1 MSALPDPPNLQEER
15 SEQSRQ
21 VFRVVGLAVT
31 VGVLGYLVL
40 LGLTGGDAR
49 RAAGPGVILLAA
61 LSSLGLLRAGHDR
74 AAFVFFTW
82 GIWAAATTPAL
93 LWMNVGNATLFAY
106 PALMVLAGWL
116 LGYGHGYALCVAS
129 IVATLGIG
137 WLQHLGVAGIPVRR
151 TPLEHAAAIALI
163 LGMSMVVLHRV
174 MRNHDRQSHT
184 LQQLNQQL
192 RETVAS
198 LTAQQAELRR
208 SEARFARLGNAS
220 PAPVSFTDLA
230 TGRLVDVNPAWERIF
245 GWRRDEVVGR
255 TPLEIGFWSSMSER
269 AEVRSAIDTHGRFVG
284 RELTLKAKSG
294 QDIEILLAAEVIEQ
308 DGQALVMAVL
318 TDVTERK
325 RVEAAIR
332 QLNEQLEQRVAQRT
346 AELERANSE
355 LSSTLQTLRLTQD
368 ELVQSE
374 KLAALGGLVA
384 GVAHELNTPVGN
396 AMMVASSLH
405 DRTREFDKRVRE
417 GELRRSTLD
426 RFVADSL
433 EATELV
439 QRSLH
444 RASDLVQSFKQVAVD
459 QSSER
464 RRSFQLREVVQEVV
478 DTLRPNVRRH
488 PVRIEM
494 DIAAD
499 LVLDSFP
506 GPLGQVVINLVM
518 NAMLHAF
525 EGRAQGRIMLTGTR
539 VGEAQVELV
548 CADDGVGMPA
558 EVLARVF
565 DPFFTTKLGRGGT
578 GLGLS
583 IVYQLVTQVLCG
595 QIAVR
600 STPGEGT
607 AFTLRLPL
615 AVPDTAP

>member
-1 MSALPDPPNLQEER
+1 MAAVSDPQSLQEEL
-15 SEQSRQ
+15 SLQSRQ
-21 VFRVVGLAVT
+21 MLFVVALAVAA
-31 VGVLGYLVL
+31 VVLAFLAL
-40 LGLTGGDAR
+40 LWLNGGDAR
-49 RAAGPGVILLAA
+49 RAAVPGVVLLTALAA
-61 LSSLGLLRAGHDR
+61 IALLRTNQQR
-74 AAFVFFTW
+74 AAFVLFTW
-82 GIWAAATTPAL
+82 GIWAAATLSAL
-93 LWMNVGNATLFAY
+93 LWVNVANPSLFAY
-106 PALMVLAGWL
+106 PALMVMAGWL
-116 LGYGHGYALCVAS
+116 LGLGHGVAMGAAS
-129 IVATLGIG
+129 VLATLGLA
-137 WLQHLGVAGIPVRR
+137 WLQQRGVSGPDLSR
-151 TPLEHAAAIALI
+151 TPIEQGMVMAAILA
-163 LGMSMVVLHRV
+163 MSMVVLYRV
-174 MRNHDRQSHT
+174 LRSHDRQSRA

-192 RETVAS
+192 RETVS
-198 LTAQQAELRR
+198 TLTAQQAELRR
-208 SEARFARLGNAS
+208 SQARFARLGNAS

-230 TGRLVDVNPAWERIF
+230 TGKLVDVNPAWERTF

-255 TPLEIGFWSSMSER
+255 TPLEIGFWSNMQER
-269 AEVRSAIDTHGRFVG
+269 AQVRSAIDTQGRFVG
-284 RELTLKAKSG
+284 RELTLKTKSG
-294 QDIEILLAAEVIEQ
+294 HAIEILLAAEVIEQ

-325 RVEAAIR
+325 RVEAQIR

-355 LSSTLQTLRLTQD
+355 LSSALRTLRLTQD

-405 DRTREFDKRVRE
+405 DRTREFDKRLRD
-417 GELRRSTLD
+417 GELRRSTLE

-478 DTLRPNVRRH
+478 DTLRPNLRRL
-488 PVRIEM
+488 PVHIEV
-494 DIAAD
+494 DIPPD

-518 NAMLHAF
+518 NSMLHAF
-525 EGRAQGRIMLTGTR
+525 EDRSHGSITIRGAR
-539 VGEAQVELV
+539 VDEAQVELV
-548 CADDGVGMPA
+548 CADDGVGMSA
-558 EVLARVF
+558 DVLGRVF

-583 IVYQLVTQVLCG
+583 IVYQLATQVLCG
-595 QIAVR
+595 QISVR

-615 AVPDTAP
+615 AVPQATS